1 MKGFDAPRREGQR
14 LALSRRHPGR
24 GRFSLGIGDAQAR
37 RVSVDPVEFP
47 GVLDQRDIAAGAH
60 VGHDVGGDPVDIL
73 VSVPIAPEEGRE
85 FLFETRRRGV
95 EPLRRHG

>member
-14 LALSRRHPGR
+14 LALCRRHPGR
-24 GRFSLGIGDAQAR
+24 GRLALGVGDAQAH
-37 RVSVDPVEFP
+37 RVGVDLVELP
-47 GVLDQRDIAAGAH
+47 GVLDQRGVAAGAH

-73 VSVPIAPEEGRE
+73 VGVPIAPEEGRE

>member
-1 MKGFDAPRREGQR
+1 MRWAAKASASRCAAGT
-14 LALSRRHPGR
+14 LAAAA
-24 GRFSLGIGDAQAR
+24 FAIGIGDSQAR
-37 RVSVDPVEFP
+37 CVGVDLVELP
-47 GVLDQRDIAAGAH
+47 GVLDQRNIAAGAH

-73 VSVPIAPEEGRE
+73 VDVAIAPEEGRE